1 MCIRDRAKY
10 DHQVLMVTENGY
22 GKRTPMDEYFRADGP
37 QNRGGYGLKGYQVT
51 EKTGPIAGVK
61 VVSGE
66 EDILIISDDGV
77 IIRMPVKDI
86 NSYSRTAQGVILMR
100 LQEGV
105 KVISIA
111 RTDHEGEEIEE
122 PVEDEIPE
130 AGSDQ
135 GGRTEPEQ

>member
-1 MCIRDRAKY
+1 M
-10 DHQVLMVTENGY
+10 
-22 GKRTPMDEYFRADGP
+22 
-37 QNRGGYGLKGYQVT
+37 
-51 EKTGPIAGVK
+51 
-61 VVSGE
+61 VSGE

-122 PVEDEIPE
+122 PVEDEIPK

>member
-1 MCIRDRAKY
+1 M
-10 DHQVLMVTENGY
+10 
-22 GKRTPMDEYFRADGP
+22 
-37 QNRGGYGLKGYQVT
+37 
-51 EKTGPIAGVK
+51 
-61 VVSGE
+61 VSGE

-111 RTDHEGEEIEE
+111 RPTMRGGGDRGARGRR
-122 PVEDEIPE
+122 DSRKR
-130 AGSDQ
+130 GSDQ

>member
-1 MCIRDRAKY
+1 MAARVETPAQGRLRANASPLTA
-10 DHQVLMVTENGY
+10 D
-22 GKRTPMDEYFRADGP
+22 TP
-37 QNRGGYGLKGYQVT
+37 
-51 EKTGPIAGVK
+51 
-61 VVSGE
+61 
-66 EDILIISDDGV
+66 
-77 IIRMPVKDI
+77 IRMPVKDI

>member
-1 MCIRDRAKY
+1 
-10 DHQVLMVTENGY
+10 
-22 GKRTPMDEYFRADGP
+22 MDEYFRADGP

-61 VVSGE
+61 VVNESD
-66 EDILIISDDGV
+66 DILIISDDGV

-86 NSYSRTAQGVILMR
+86 NIYSRSAQGVILMR

-111 RTDHEGEEIEE
+111 RTEHEEEAEEGQEDAGAPAGQAEHTGEEGEN
-122 PVEDEIPE
+122 
-130 AGSDQ
+130 G
-135 GGRTEPEQ
+135 

>member
-1 MCIRDRAKY
+1 
-10 DHQVLMVTENGY
+10 
-22 GKRTPMDEYFRADGP
+22 MDEYFRADGP

-122 PVEDEIPE
+122 PVEDEIPK

>member
-1 MCIRDRAKY
+1 MESAPPWTSISGRTDR
-10 DHQVLMVTENGY
+10 
-22 GKRTPMDEYFRADGP
+22 RTGAVMALRA
-37 QNRGGYGLKGYQVT
+37 
-51 EKTGPIAGVK
+51 IAGVK